1 MNAIFAVCNYKSI
14 IYFLK
19 LTKSKTSGTIIF
31 VIAFGFGNK
40 TFFSFKMYKDDLLSS
55 LSV

>member
-31 VIAFGFGNK
+31 VIAFGFGNT
-40 TFFSFKMYKDDLLSS
+40 TFFSFKMYKDDL
-55 LSV
+55 